1 MLLQIAFFLSLP
13 MAQCCP
19 IVYMYMYHIFIHLLV
34 NRNVVCFHV
43 LAIVNKAAMNI
54 EK

>member
-1 MLLQIAFFLSLP
+1 MLLQIAFFLSLS
-13 MAQCCP
+13 MAQCYP

-34 NRNVVCFHV
+34 NGNLVCFHV
-43 LAIVNKAAMNI
+43 LAIVNNAAMNI